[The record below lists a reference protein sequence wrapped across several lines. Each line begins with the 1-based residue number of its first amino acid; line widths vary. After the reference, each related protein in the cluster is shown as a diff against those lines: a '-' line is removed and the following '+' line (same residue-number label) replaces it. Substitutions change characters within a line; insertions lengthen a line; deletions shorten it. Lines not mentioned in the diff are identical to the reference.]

1 MAKPMNWTKD
11 QEKAIDARG
20 GTLIVSA
27 AAGSGK
33 TAVLVERCIRRL
45 TDTEHPCSADKLLIV
60 TFTRAA
66 TAEMRSRLAEAVSK
80 QLLEDPTNE
89 HLQKQQM
96 LLPSAQICTIDAFC
110 GNLVRENFEQLE
122 LTPDFRMLD
131 ETEVSVLQQAALEEV
146 LEELYTEQ
154 DPDFLKLVELLATG
168 RDDASIEENILRLHT
183 YSRAY
188 PSPKHWLE
196 HALGLYDD
204 PSRAYRILR
213 SSLQELLDSWVLRWQ
228 NAIRLLE
235 AERQP
240 AEISFGETITCIRG
254 YLSELDRL
262 TALLDAEDWNG
273 FLAAVQDLT
282 IPALKKPK
290 VPKELRDTFVSPALE
305 LAKSLK
311 ADFTSGKL
319 PKAFQKFALS
329 EEDDVAVDN
338 ALLKPLARK
347 LVDTV
352 LRFDD
357 AYSALKREE
366 NALDFADT
374 ELFALQLLVE
384 DPADEPFTRTELAET
399 LRQQFEEV
407 LIDEYQDTNKLQ
419 DTIFAALS
427 RDDLFMVGDV
437 KQSIYRFRQA
447 MPELFLAKKETY
459 PLYDPAADEYPGT
472 VILGCNFR
480 SRKGVLHAVNYT
492 FSRLMSK
499 AVGEITYD
507 ASEQLNFGA
516 KDTYQDREEPDVE
529 FHIVTPPAGTGA
541 EKKRAEA
548 EHIARYIA
556 KTIRESRGT
565 DQPYTYRDFAILLRS
580 TKDTATLYRKTLS
593 EAGIP
598 VYAEQ
603 GGGFLETPEVM
614 TMLSFLSVIDN
625 PVQDVPLLA
634 VLLSPL
640 FGFTED
646 EVASL
651 RIGSRHTNLYKAVL
665 TASARGDVHCTD
677 FLETLRAF
685 RTRSVSMG
693 SGELLRHIYE
703 ETSYDAVVG
712 AMPLGEQ
719 RVANLQLLLQ
729 YADSYDANSSYGVS
743 GFVRYMDR
751 LSEQDSSLGT
761 AATLSPNANVVRI
774 MSIHKSKGLEFR
786 VCIVADLNHRFND
799 SELNRKLILHPELGI
814 GLQGRQPDTGYTY
827 PTLCHSAI
835 REASLRSERSEA
847 LRVLYVAMTRAREKL
862 VLTAYDAP
870 NRNSDKDPLA
880 ASIRSASAR
889 LYGEDTVPPMEV
901 LRCSSFYQWAL
912 LAFLQHPDAALL
924 RARDAEGPVAL
935 LPVVRNEEAAP
946 VLFEIDDEA
955 GEAEA
960 DEVNDGAAEAVAAD
974 PALVEQLRSRMTW
987 EYPHAA
993 LAASLSKRSAS
1004 HLAEKP
1010 FSTDFFAESRPE
1022 SLSRLGMTPAER
1034 GTCLHKF
1041 MQYADFDRAEE
1052 DAEAEKQRLVDR
1064 GFLLP
1069 DEAEVV
1075 DAGQVRSFFASPIAE
1090 RMKKSPRVLREHKF
1104 AILLPA
1110 GMFDEALPDRD
1121 ASEEVLIQGIIDC
1134 AFEEDGAMVL
1144 LDYKTDRVKNGTEL
1158 AERYRDQLDLY
1169 KVALEETLGL
1179 PVREV
1184 SLYSFHLGQEVPLS

>member
-1 MAKPMNWTKD
+1 MAKTMHWTED
-11 QEKAIDARG
+11 QQKAIDARG

-33 TAVLVERCIRRL
+33 TAVLVERCIQRL

-80 QLLEDPTNE
+80 KLLEDPTNT
-89 HLQKQQM
+89 HLQTQQM
-96 LLPSAQICTIDAFC
+96 LLPSAQICTIDSFC
-110 GNLVRENFEQLE
+110 GNLVRENFEQLK
-122 LTPDFRMLD
+122 LSPDFRMLD
-131 ETEVSVLQQAALEEV
+131 ETEVSVLQQAAMEEV
-146 LEELYTEQ
+146 IEECYAEQ

-188 PSPKHWLE
+188 PSPEHWLQNSL
-196 HALGLYDD
+196 ALYDD
-204 PSRAYRILR
+204 PSKGYRILR
-213 SSLQELLDSWVLRWQ
+213 ASLQELLNGWTLRWE
-228 NAIRLLE
+228 NAIRLLQ

-240 AEISFGETITCIRG
+240 AEISFEETVSCIRG
-254 YLSELDRL
+254 YIAEVERLS
-262 TALLDAEDWNG
+262 ALLDAEDWNG
-273 FLAAVQDLT
+273 FLSAIGDLT
-282 IPALKKPK
+282 IPSLKKPK
-290 VPKELRDTFVSPALE
+290 VPKELKDSFVSPALA
-305 LAKSLK
+305 LAKALK
-311 ADFTSGKL
+311 ADFTPGKL

-338 ALLKPLARK
+338 ALLKPLAQK

-352 LRFDD
+352 LRFDKK
-357 AYSALKREE
+357 YSELKREE
-366 NALDFADT
+366 NALDFADA

-384 DPADEPFTRTELAET
+384 DPAAEPFTRKELAVA
-399 LRQQFEEV
+399 LRDQYEEI

-427 RDDLFMVGDV
+427 KDDLFMVGDV

-447 MPELFLAKKETY
+447 MPELFLQKKETY
-459 PLYDPAADEYPGT
+459 PLYDPEADEYPAT
-472 VILGCNFR
+472 VILGSNFR
-480 SRKGVLHAVNYT
+480 SRSGVLHAVNYT

-507 ASEQLNFGA
+507 ASEQLYFGA
-516 KDTYQDREEPDVE
+516 KDAYRDREEPDVE
-529 FHIVTPPAGTGA
+529 FHIVTPPAGTAA
-541 EKKRAEA
+541 EKKQAEA

-556 KTIRESRGT
+556 KTIQDSRGSEK
-565 DQPYTYRDFAILLRS
+565 PYTYRDFAILLRS
-580 TKDTATLYRKTLS
+580 TKDTANLYRKALS

-651 RIGSRHTNLYKAVL
+651 RIGSRYTNLYKAVL
-665 TASARGDVHCTD
+665 AAEERGDPHCID
-677 FLETLRAF
+677 FLATLRAF
-685 RTRSVSMG
+685 RTLSVSMG
-693 SGELLRHIYE
+693 AGELLRRIYE
-703 ETSYDAVVG
+703 ETSYDAIVG

-729 YADSYDANSSYGVS
+729 NADSYDANSSFGVS

-751 LSEQDSSLGT
+751 LGEQDSSLGT
-761 AATLSPNANVVRI
+761 AATLSPNANVVQI

-786 VCIVADLNHRFND
+786 VCIVADLNHQFND
-799 SELNRKLILHPELGI
+799 RSLSDKLILHPELGI
-814 GLQGRQPDTGYTY
+814 GLQGRQPDTGFTY

-847 LRVLYVAMTRAREKL
+847 LRVLYVAMTRAKEKL
-862 VLTAYDAP
+862 VLTACDAP
-870 NRNSDKDPLA
+870 AKNSDKDSLA
-880 ASIRSASAR
+880 SSIRSASAR
-889 LYGEDTVPPMEV
+889 LYGTDAVPPMEV
-901 LRCSSFYQWAL
+901 LRSNSFYQWL
-912 LAFLQHPDAALL
+912 LMAFLQHPDAALL

-935 LPVVRNEEAAP
+935 LPVVSNEEAAP
-946 VLFEIDDEA
+946 VRFEIDNGITD
-955 GEAEA
+955 AEA
-960 DEVNDGAAEAVAAD
+960 DEADNTAAEVVAAD
-974 PALVEQLRSRMTW
+974 PETVEKLRTRMTW

-1041 MQYADFDRAEE
+1041 MQYADFDLAER
-1052 DAEAEKQRLVDR
+1052 DAEAEKQRLVAR

-1075 DAGQVRSFFASPIAE
+1075 DAGQVKTFFTSSIAT

-1110 GMFDEALPDRD
+1110 GMFDDTLPESE

-1144 LDYKTDRVKNGTEL
+1144 LDYKTDRVKNGDEL

-1179 PVREV
+1179 PVKEV
-1184 SLYSFHLGQEVPLS
+1184 SLYSFHLGQDVRL

>member
-1 MAKPMNWTKD
+1 MAKPMNWTPD
-11 QEKAIDARG
+11 QLKAIDARG

-45 TDTEHPCSADKLLIV
+45 TDTEHPCSADRLLIV

-80 QLLEDPTNE
+80 KLLEDPTNE

-96 LLPSAQICTIDAFC
+96 LLPSAQICTIDSFC
-110 GNLVRENFEQLE
+110 GNLVRENFEQLG

-131 ETEVSVLQQAALEEV
+131 ETEVSVLQQSALEEI

-188 PSPKHWLE
+188 PSPEHWLRN
-196 HALGLYDD
+196 ALGLYDD

-213 SSLQELLDSWVLRWQ
+213 ASLQELLDSWTLRWQ
-228 NAIRLLE
+228 NAIRLLQ
-235 AERQP
+235 AERTP
-240 AEISFGETITCIRG
+240 AEISFDETIACIRG
-254 YLSELDRL
+254 YIAEVDRL
-262 TALLDAEDWNG
+262 SAFLTAEDWNG
-273 FLAAVQDLT
+273 FLDAVEDLT
-282 IPALKKPK
+282 IPTLKKPK
-290 VPKELRDTFVSPALE
+290 VPKELKDSFVSPALE
-305 LAKSLK
+305 LAKGLK
-311 ADFTSGKL
+311 SEFTPGKL

-329 EEDDVAVDN
+329 EEDDVAFDN
-338 ALLKPLARK
+338 ALLKPLAQK
-347 LVDTV
+347 LVDAV
-352 LRFDD
+352 LRFDER
-357 AYSALKREE
+357 YSALKREE

-384 DPADEPFTRTELAET
+384 DPAADPFTRTELAET
-399 LRQQFEEV
+399 LREQFEEV

-419 DTIFAALS
+419 DTIFSALS
-427 RDDLFMVGDV
+427 KDDLFMVGDV

-447 MPELFLAKKETY
+447 MPELFLARKESY
-459 PLYDPAADEYPGT
+459 PLYDPETDEYPGT
-472 VILGCNFR
+472 VILGSNFR

-499 AVGEITYD
+499 AVGEITYS
-507 ASEQLNFGA
+507 AAERLNFGA
-516 KDTYQDREEPDVE
+516 EDTYRDRAEPDVE
-529 FHIVTPPAGTGA
+529 FHIITPEAGTSA
-541 EKKRAEA
+541 EKKQAEA
-548 EHIARYIA
+548 RHIARYIA
-556 KTIRESRGT
+556 KAIRDSQGSEK
-565 DQPYTYRDFAILLRS
+565 PLTYSDFAILLR
-580 TKDTATLYRKTLS
+580 TAKDTAGVYRKTLS

-614 TMLSFLSVIDN
+614 TMMSFLSVIDN

-665 TASARGDVHCTD
+665 AAEERGDAHCAD
-677 FLETLRAF
+677 FLTSLRGF
-685 RTRSVSMG
+685 RTLSVSMG
-693 SGELLRHIYE
+693 AGELLRRIYE
-703 ETSYDAVVG
+703 ETSYDAIAG

-743 GFVRYMDR
+743 GFVRYMER
-751 LSEQDSSLGT
+751 LGEQDSSLGT
-761 AATLSPNANVVRI
+761 AATLSPNANVVQI

-814 GLQGRQPDTGYTY
+814 GLQGRQPDTGFTY

-847 LRVLYVAMTRAREKL
+847 LRVLYVAMTRAKEKL

-870 NRNSDKDPLA
+870 MKNSDKDPLA
-880 ASIRSASAR
+880 ASIRSASTK
-889 LYGEDTVPPMEV
+889 LYGENTVPPMEV
-901 LRCSSFYQWAL
+901 LRCNCFYQWIL
-912 LAFLQHPDAALL
+912 LAFLQHPDAAPL
-924 RARDAEGPVAL
+924 RARDTEGPVAL
-935 LPVVRNEEAAP
+935 LPVARSEEAAP
-946 VLFEIDDEA
+946 VHFEIDDGTGAAETES
-955 GEAEA
+955 EAET
-960 DEVNDGAAEAVAAD
+960 AEAVAAD
-974 PALVEQLRSRMTW
+974 AALVADLKERMTW
-987 EYPHAA
+987 HYPHEA
-993 LAASLSKRSAS
+993 LATSLSKRSAS

-1010 FSTDFFAESRPE
+1010 FSTEFFAESRPE
-1022 SLSRLGMTPAER
+1022 SLSRHGMTPAER

-1041 MQYADFDRAEE
+1041 MQYADFSMAEQ
-1052 DAEAEKQRLVDR
+1052 DPEAEKQQLVGR

-1069 DEAEVV
+1069 DEAEVI
-1075 DAGQVRSFFASPIAE
+1075 DPEQVRAFFASTIAG
-1090 RMKKSPRVLREHKF
+1090 RMKKSPRVLREQKF

-1110 GMFDEALPDRD
+1110 GQFDETLSGAD

-1134 AFEEDGAMVL
+1134 AFEEEGSMVL
-1144 LDYKTDRVKNGTEL
+1144 LDYKTDRVKNGDEL
-1158 AERYRDQLDLY
+1158 AQRYRDQLDLY
-1169 KVALEETLGL
+1169 KAALEETLGM
-1179 PVREV
+1179 PVRDV
-1184 SLYSFHLGQEVPLS
+1184 FLYSFHLGQEIRL

>member
-1 MAKPMNWTKD
+1 MAKAVKWTDD
-11 QEKAIDARG
+11 QQKAIDARG

-80 QLLEDPTNE
+80 KLLEDPTNE

-96 LLPSAQICTIDAFC
+96 LLPSAQICTIDSFC

-131 ETEVSVLQQAALEEV
+131 ETEVSVLQQSALEEV
-146 LEELYTEQ
+146 LEELYAEQ
-154 DPDFLKLVELLATG
+154 DPDFLRLVELLATG

-188 PSPKHWLE
+188 PSPEHWLTN
-196 HALGLYDD
+196 ALGLYDD

-213 SSLQELLDSWVLRWQ
+213 SSLQELLDSWVLRWE
-228 NAIRLLE
+228 NAIRLLQ

-240 AEISFGETITCIRG
+240 AEISFDETISCIRG
-254 YLSELDRL
+254 YIADVERLSD
-262 TALLDAEDWNG
+262 LLDAEDWNG
-273 FLAAVQDLT
+273 FLTAIGDLT
-282 IPALKKPK
+282 IPSLKKPK
-290 VPKELRDTFVSPALE
+290 VPKELKDSFVSPALE
-305 LAKSLK
+305 LAKALK
-311 ADFTSGKL
+311 SDFTPGKL
-319 PKAFQKFALS
+319 PKAFQKFALA
-329 EEDDVAVDN
+329 EADDVAVDN
-338 ALLKPLARK
+338 ALLKPLAQK
-347 LVDTV
+347 LVDAV
-352 LRFDD
+352 LRFDEK
-357 AYSALKREE
+357 YTESKRAE

-384 DPADEPFTRTELAET
+384 DPAAEPFTRTELAEA
-399 LRQQFEEV
+399 LRDQFEEV

-427 RDDLFMVGDV
+427 KDDLFMVGDV

-447 MPELFLAKKETY
+447 MPELFLAKKEAY
-459 PLYDPAADEYPGT
+459 PLYDPEKDEYPGT

-480 SRKGVLHAVNYT
+480 SRQGVLHAVNYT

-516 KDTYQDREEPDVE
+516 KDAYKDREVPDVE
-529 FHIVTPPAGTGA
+529 FHIVTPPAGTA
-541 EKKRAEA
+541 MEKKQAEA

-556 KTIRESRGT
+556 KAIQDSQGSEK
-565 DQPYTYRDFAILLRS
+565 PLTYRDFAILLRS
-580 TKDTATLYRKTLS
+580 TKDTANLYRKTLS

-646 EVASL
+646 EVAAL
-651 RIGSRHTNLYKAVL
+651 RIGSRYTNLYKAVL
-665 TASARGDVHCTD
+665 AAEERGDTHCLD
-677 FLETLRAF
+677 FLEMLRGF
-685 RTRSVSMG
+685 RTLSVSMG
-693 SGELLRHIYE
+693 AGELLRRIYE
-703 ETSYDAVVG
+703 ETSYDAIVG

-751 LSEQDSSLGT
+751 LGEQDSSLGT
-761 AATLSPNANVVRI
+761 AATLSPNANVVQI

-786 VCIVADLNHRFND
+786 VCIVADLNHKFND
-799 SELNRKLILHPELGI
+799 SELSRKLILHPELGI

-847 LRVLYVAMTRAREKL
+847 LRVLYVAMTRARETL

-870 NRNSDKDPLA
+870 NKNSDKDQLA
-880 ASIRSASAR
+880 ASVRSVSAR
-889 LYGEDTVPPMEV
+889 LYGEDAVPPMEV
-901 LRCSSFYQWAL
+901 LRCSSFYQWVL
-912 LAFLQHPDAALL
+912 MAFLQHPDAALL
-924 RARDAEGPVAL
+924 RARDADGPTAL

-946 VLFEIDDEA
+946 VRFEIDN
-955 GEAEA
+955 GTVEAEA
-960 DEVNDGAAEAVAAD
+960 EESEATAETVSAD
-974 PALVEQLRSRMTW
+974 PALVEELRQRMTW

-1041 MQYADFDRAEE
+1041 MQYADFDLAEQDVE
-1052 DAEAEKQRLVDR
+1052 TEKQRLVDR

-1069 DEAEVV
+1069 DEADVV
-1075 DAGQVRSFFASPIAE
+1075 DAGQVRAFFASSIAE

-1110 GMFDEALPDRD
+1110 GMFDEALPESE

-1134 AFEEDGAMVL
+1134 AFEEDGTMVL
-1144 LDYKTDRVKNGTEL
+1144 LDYKTDRVRNGDEL
-1158 AERYRDQLDLY
+1158 ADRYRDQLDLY

-1184 SLYSFHLGQEVPLS
+1184 SLYSFHLGQEVPLQ

>member
-1 MAKPMNWTKD
+1 MAKKMSWTPD

-45 TDTEHPCSADKLLIV
+45 TDTEHPCSADRLLIV

-66 TAEMRSRLAEAVSK
+66 TAEMRSRLAEAVAK
-80 QLLEDPTNE
+80 KLREDPTNE

-96 LLPSAQICTIDAFC
+96 LLPSAQICTIDSFC
-110 GNLVRENFEQLE
+110 GNLVRENFEQLG
-122 LTPDFRMLD
+122 LSPDFRMLD

-188 PSPKHWLE
+188 PSPEHWLQN
-196 HALGLYDD
+196 ALSLYDE
-204 PSRAYRILR
+204 PSRAYRILKE
-213 SSLQELLDSWVLRWQ
+213 SLQELLDSWVLKWE
-228 NAIRLLE
+228 NAIRQLE
-235 AERQP
+235 AERTP
-240 AEISFGETITCIRG
+240 PEVSFDGTIECIRG
-254 YLSELDRL
+254 YIAELDTL
-262 TALLDAEDWNG
+262 NKLLDAEDWNG
-273 FLAAVQDLT
+273 FLTAVQNIS
-282 IPALKKPK
+282 IPGLKKPK
-290 VPKELRDTFVSPALE
+290 DPENKRKNYSSPALA
-305 LAKSLK
+305 LASKLK
-311 ADFTSGKL
+311 EDFTPAKL
-319 PKAFQKFALS
+319 PGAFQKFALS
-329 EEDDVAVDN
+329 DEADVAVDN

-352 LRFDD
+352 LRFDEV
-357 AYSALKREE
+357 YTEKKREE

-374 ELFALQLLVE
+374 ELFALKLLVK
-384 DPADEPFTRTELAET
+384 DPAAEPFTRKELAET
-399 LRQQFEEV
+399 LREQYEEI

-427 RDDLFMVGDV
+427 KDDLFMVGDV

-447 MPELFLAKKETY
+447 MPELFLRKKEEY
-459 PLYDPAADEYPGT
+459 PLYDTEKDEYPAT

-480 SRKGVLHAVNYT
+480 SRKGVLHGVNYT

-507 ASEQLNFGA
+507 EHEQLNFGA
-516 KDTYQDREEPDVE
+516 KDAYADREEPDVE
-529 FHIVTPPAGTGA
+529 FHIVTPEAGA
-541 EKKRAEA
+541 DKKEAEA
-548 EHIARYIA
+548 RHIARYIA
-556 KTIRESRGT
+556 KAIRESQGT
-565 DQPYTYRDFAILLRS
+565 EKPLTYRDFAILLRS
-580 TKDTATLYRKTLS
+580 TKNTANVYRKTLS

-646 EVASL
+646 EVAAL
-651 RIGSRHTNLYKAVL
+651 RIGSRYTNLYKAVL
-665 TASARGDVHCTD
+665 AGEERGDAHCVS
-677 FLETLRAF
+677 FLEALRGF
-685 RTRSVSMG
+685 RTLSVSMG
-693 SGELLRHIYE
+693 AGELLRRIYE
-703 ETSYDAVVG
+703 ETSYDAIVG

-719 RVANLQLLLQ
+719 RVANLQMLLQ
-729 YADSYDANSSYGVS
+729 YADSYDANSSYGAS

-751 LSEQDSSLGT
+751 LGEQDSSLNT
-761 AATLSPNANVVRI
+761 AATLSPNANVVQI

-786 VCIVADLNHRFND
+786 VCIVADLNHKFND
-799 SELNRKLILHPELGI
+799 SELSRKLILHPELGI
-814 GLQGRQPDTGYTY
+814 GLQGRQPDTGFTY

-847 LRVLYVAMTRAREKL
+847 LRVLYVAMTRARETL
-862 VLTAYDAP
+862 VLTAFDAP
-870 NRNSDKDPLA
+870 NKNSTNDSLA
-880 ASIRSASAR
+880 ASIRSAAGK
-889 LYGEDTVPPMEV
+889 LYGGDVVPQIEV
-901 LRCSSFYQWAL
+901 LRCSSFYQWVL
-912 LAFLQHPDAALL
+912 LAFLQHPDAKLL

-935 LPVVRNEEAAP
+935 LPLVDNEEAAP
-946 VLFEIDDEA
+946 VVFTIDN
-955 GEAEA
+955 GEDAADAEA
-960 DEVNDGAAEAVAAD
+960 AEEVLSEDVPVDETMVSDLKD
-974 PALVEQLRSRMTW
+974 RMSWT
-987 EYPHAA
+987 YPHAA

-1010 FSTDFFAESRPE
+1010 FSTEFFAESRPE

-1041 MQYADFDRAEE
+1041 MQYADFSLAEQ
-1052 DAEAEKQRLVDR
+1052 DAEAEKQRLIDR

-1069 DEAEVV
+1069 DEAAVI
-1075 DAGQVRSFFASPIAE
+1075 DPAQVREFFSSSIAE

-1110 GMFDEALPDRD
+1110 GQFDETLSGAD
-1121 ASEEVLIQGIIDC
+1121 AEEEVLIQGIIDC
-1134 AFEEDGAMVL
+1134 AFEESGTMVL
-1144 LDYKTDRVKNGTEL
+1144 LDYKTDRVKNGEEL

-1184 SLYSFHLGQEVPLS
+1184 SLYSFHLGQEVRL

>member
-1 MAKPMNWTKD
+1 MAKTMHWTPD
-11 QEKAIDARG
+11 QQKAIDARG

-45 TDTEHPCSADKLLIV
+45 TDTEHLCSADRLLIV

-66 TAEMRSRLAEAVSK
+66 TAEMRSRLAEAVAK
-80 QLLEDPTNE
+80 KLREDPTNE

-110 GNLVRENFEQLE
+110 GNLVRENFEHLG
-122 LTPDFRMLD
+122 LAPDFRMLD
-131 ETEVSVLQQAALEEV
+131 ETEVRVLQQAALEEV
-146 LEELYTEQ
+146 LEEFYTEQ

-188 PSPKHWLE
+188 PSPEHWLKN
-196 HALGLYDD
+196 ALKLYDE
-204 PSRAYRILR
+204 PAQAYRILQA
-213 SSLQELLDSWVLRWQ
+213 SVQELLDSWVLKWE
-228 NAIRLLE
+228 NVIRQLQ

-240 AEISFGETITCIRG
+240 AEISFDGTIECIRG
-254 YLSELDRL
+254 YIATVQDLSD
-262 TALLDAEDWNG
+262 LLEAEDWNG
-273 FLAAVQDLT
+273 FLAAVESVN
-282 IPALKKPK
+282 IPRLKTPS
-290 VPKELRDTFVSPALE
+290 VPKDLKDSFSSPALA
-305 LAKSLK
+305 LAKK
-311 ADFTSGKL
+311 IKEDFTPGKF
-319 PKAFQKFALS
+319 PKSFQRFALR
-329 EEDDVAVDN
+329 EEDEVAADN
-338 ALLKPLARK
+338 ALLKPLAEK
-347 LVDTV
+347 LVDCV
-352 LRFDD
+352 LRFDE
-357 AYSALKREE
+357 AYAERKRAE

-374 ELFALQLLVE
+374 ELFALKLLVD
-384 DPADEPFTRTELAET
+384 DPAEKPFTRKELAKT
-399 LRQQFEEV
+399 LQDRYDEI

-447 MPELFLAKKETY
+447 MPELFLAKKEAY
-459 PLYDPAADEYPGT
+459 PLYDTETDEYPAT
-472 VILGCNFR
+472 VILGSNFR
-480 SRKGVLHAVNYT
+480 SRSGVLHGVNYT

-507 ASEQLNFGA
+507 DHEKLYFGA
-516 KDTYQDREEPDVE
+516 KDAFSDREEPDVE
-529 FHIVTPPAGTGA
+529 FHIVAPEAGA
-541 EKKRAEA
+541 DKKQAEA

-556 KTIRESRGT
+556 NAIRDSQGSEK
-565 DQPYTYRDFAILLRS
+565 PLTYRDFAILLRT
-580 TKDTATLYRKTLS
+580 TKDTANVYRKTLS
-593 EAGIP
+593 DAGIP

-603 GGGFLETPEVM
+603 GGGFLDTPEVM

-651 RIGSRHTNLYKAVL
+651 RIGSRYTNLYKAVL
-665 TASARGDVHCTD
+665 AAEDRGDAHCAD
-677 FLETLRAF
+677 FLEALRSF
-685 RTRSVSMG
+685 RTLSVSMG
-693 SGELLRHIYE
+693 AGELLRRIYE
-703 ETSYDAVVG
+703 ETSYDAIVR

-719 RVANLQLLLQ
+719 RIANLQMLLQ

-751 LSEQDSSLGT
+751 LREQDSSLNV
-761 AATLSPNANVVRI
+761 AATLSPNANVVQI

-786 VCIVADLNHRFND
+786 VCIVADLNHQFND
-799 SELNRKLILHPELGI
+799 SELRRKLILHPELGI
-814 GLQGRQPDTGYTY
+814 GLQGRQQDTGFTY

-835 REASLRSERSEA
+835 REAGLRSERSEA
-847 LRVLYVAMTRAREKL
+847 LRVLYVAMTRAKETL
-862 VLTAYDAP
+862 VLTACDAP
-870 NRNSDKDPLA
+870 AKNSKTDALA
-880 ASIRSASAR
+880 SSIRSAAGK
-889 LYGEDTVPPMEV
+889 LYGGDTVPPMEV
-901 LRCSSFYQWAL
+901 LRCNSFYQWVL
-912 LAFLQHPDAALL
+912 LAFLQHPDAKLL
-924 RARDAEGPVAL
+924 RARDAEGPVNI
-935 LPVVRNEEAAP
+935 LPVIDNEEAAP
-946 VLFEIDDEA
+946 VRFVIDNGTEVA
-955 GEAEA
+955 EVEAETETA
-960 DEVNDGAAEAVAAD
+960 VDEFLPDEK
-974 PALVEQLRSRMTW
+974 LVRELKERMTW

-1010 FSTDFFAESRPE
+1010 FSTEFFAESRPE
-1022 SLSRLGMTPAER
+1022 SLSRHGMTPAER

-1041 MQYADFDRAEE
+1041 MQYADFTLAEQ
-1052 DAEAEKQRLVDR
+1052 DAEAEKQRLVDK

-1069 DEAEVV
+1069 DEAAVI
-1075 DAGQVRSFFASPIAE
+1075 DPDQVRAFFASSIAD

-1110 GMFDEALPDRD
+1110 GQFDDALPESE

-1134 AFEEDGAMVL
+1134 AFEEEGTMVL
-1144 LDYKTDRVKNGTEL
+1144 LDYKTDRVKNGEEL
-1158 AERYRDQLDLY
+1158 ADRYRDQLDLY

-1184 SLYSFHLGQEVPLS
+1184 SLYSFHLGQEVRL

>member
-1 MAKPMNWTKD
+1 MAKPMNWTPD
-11 QEKAIDARG
+11 QLKAIDARG

-45 TDTEHPCSADKLLIV
+45 TDTEHPCSADRLLIV

-80 QLLEDPTNE
+80 KLLEDPTNE

-96 LLPSAQICTIDAFC
+96 LLPSAQICTIDSFC
-110 GNLVRENFEQLE
+110 GNLVRENFEQLG

-131 ETEVSVLQQAALEEV
+131 ETEVSILQQSALEEV
-146 LEELYTEQ
+146 LEELYAEQ

-188 PSPKHWLE
+188 PSPEHWLQN
-196 HALGLYDD
+196 ALGLYDD

-213 SSLQELLDSWVLRWQ
+213 ASLQELLDSWTLRWQ
-228 NAIRLLE
+228 NVIRLLQ

-240 AEISFGETITCIRG
+240 AEISFDETVACIRG
-254 YLSELDRL
+254 YIAEVDRL
-262 TALLDAEDWNG
+262 SAFLTAEDWNG
-273 FLAAVQDLT
+273 FLDAVEDLT
-282 IPALKKPK
+282 IPTLKKPK
-290 VPKELRDTFVSPALE
+290 VPKELKDSFVSPALE
-305 LAKSLK
+305 LAKGLK
-311 ADFTSGKL
+311 SEFTPGKL

-338 ALLKPLARK
+338 ALLKPLAQK

-352 LRFDD
+352 LRFDEK
-357 AYSALKREE
+357 YSALKREE

-384 DPADEPFTRTELAET
+384 DSAADPFTRTELAET
-399 LRQQFEEV
+399 LREQFEEV

-419 DTIFAALS
+419 DTIFSALS
-427 RDDLFMVGDV
+427 KDDLFMVGDV

-447 MPELFLAKKETY
+447 MPELFLARKEAY
-459 PLYDPAADEYPGT
+459 PLYDPETDEYPGT
-472 VILGCNFR
+472 VILGSNFR

-499 AVGEITYD
+499 AVGEITYS
-507 ASEQLNFGA
+507 ASERLNFGA
-516 KDTYQDREEPDVE
+516 KDTYRDREEPDVE
-529 FHIVTPPAGTGA
+529 FHIITPEAGTSA
-541 EKKRAEA
+541 EKKQAEA
-548 EHIARYIA
+548 RHIARYIA
-556 KTIRESRGT
+556 KAIRDSQVSEK
-565 DQPYTYRDFAILLRS
+565 PLTYSDFAILLR
-580 TKDTATLYRKTLS
+580 TAKDTAGVYRKTLS

-614 TMLSFLSVIDN
+614 TMMSFLSVIDN

-665 TASARGDVHCTD
+665 AAEERGDAHCAD
-677 FLETLRAF
+677 FLTSLRGF
-685 RTRSVSMG
+685 RTLSVSMG
-693 SGELLRHIYE
+693 AGELLRRIYE
-703 ETSYDAVVG
+703 ETSYDAIAG

-751 LSEQDSSLGT
+751 LGEQDSSLGT
-761 AATLSPNANVVRI
+761 AATLSPNANVVQI

-814 GLQGRQPDTGYTY
+814 GLQGRQPDTGFTY

-847 LRVLYVAMTRAREKL
+847 LRVLYVAMTRAKETL

-870 NRNSDKDPLA
+870 SRNSDKDPLA
-880 ASIRSASAR
+880 ASIRSASAK
-889 LYGEDTVPPMEV
+889 LYGENAVPPMEV
-901 LRCSSFYQWAL
+901 LRCNSFYQWIL

-935 LPVVRNEEAAP
+935 LPVAHSEEAAP
-946 VLFEIDDEA
+946 VRFEIDDGA
-955 GEAEA
+955 
-960 DEVNDGAAEAVAAD
+960 GAAETESEEETADAA
-974 PALVEQLRSRMTW
+974 ALVADLKERMNW
-987 EYPHAA
+987 RYPHEA
-993 LAASLSKRSAS
+993 LATSLSKRSAS

-1010 FSTDFFAESRPE
+1010 FSTEFFAESRPE
-1022 SLSRLGMTPAER
+1022 SLSRHGMTPAER

-1041 MQYADFDRAEE
+1041 MQYADFSLAEH
-1052 DAEAEKQRLVDR
+1052 DPEAEKQRLVDR

-1069 DEAEVV
+1069 DEAEVI
-1075 DAGQVRSFFASPIAE
+1075 DPEQVRAFFASTIAG
-1090 RMKKSPRVLREHKF
+1090 RMKKSPRVLREQKF

-1110 GMFDEALPDRD
+1110 GQFDETLSGAD

-1134 AFEEDGAMVL
+1134 AFEEEGSMVL
-1144 LDYKTDRVKNGTEL
+1144 LDYKTDRVKNGDEL
-1158 AERYRDQLDLY
+1158 AQRYRDQLDLY
-1169 KVALEETLGL
+1169 KAALEETLGM
-1179 PVREV
+1179 PVRDV
-1184 SLYSFHLGQEVPLS
+1184 SLYSFHLGQEIRL

>member
-1 MAKPMNWTKD
+1 MAKTMNWTPD
-11 QEKAIDARG
+11 QQKAIDARG

-80 QLLEDPTNE
+80 KLLEDPTNE

-96 LLPSAQICTIDAFC
+96 LLPSAQICTIDSYC
-110 GNLVRENFEQLE
+110 GNLVRENFEQLG

-131 ETEVSVLQQAALEEV
+131 ETEVSVLQRAALEEV
-146 LEELYTEQ
+146 LEELYAEQ

-188 PSPKHWLE
+188 PSPNHWLE
-196 HALGLYDD
+196 NALGLYDD

-213 SSLQELLDSWVLRWQ
+213 SSLQELLDSWTLRWQ
-228 NAIRLLE
+228 NAIRLLQ
-235 AERQP
+235 AERTP
-240 AEISFGETITCIRG
+240 PEVSFDDTIACIRG
-254 YLSELDRL
+254 YLTELDHL
-262 TALLDAEDWNG
+262 SSLLANEDWNG
-273 FLAAVQDLT
+273 FLTAVQDLN
-282 IPALKKPK
+282 IPNLKKPK
-290 VPKELRDTFVSPALE
+290 DPEDKRKNYSSPAINYAGTIKE
-305 LAKSLK
+305 
-311 ADFTSGKL
+311 DFTKSKL

-338 ALLKPLARK
+338 ALLRPLAKK

-352 LRFDD
+352 LRFDEKY
-357 AYSALKREE
+357 AELKREE

-384 DPADEPFTRTELAET
+384 DPAAEPFTRTELAET
-399 LRQQFEEV
+399 LRKQFEEV

-427 RDDLFMVGDV
+427 KDDLFMVGDV

-459 PLYDPAADEYPGT
+459 PLYDPETDAYPAT
-472 VILGCNFR
+472 VVLGSNFR

-507 ASEQLNFGA
+507 ASEQLYFGA
-516 KDTYQDREEPDVE
+516 EDAYEDREEPDVE
-529 FHIVTPPAGTGA
+529 FHIVTPGAGTSA
-541 EKKRAEA
+541 EKKQAEA
-548 EHIARYIA
+548 AHIARYIA
-556 KTIRESRGT
+556 NAIRESQGT
-565 DQPYTYRDFAILLRS
+565 EKPLAYKDFAILLRS
-580 TKDTATLYRKTLS
+580 VKDTANIYRKTLS

-651 RIGSRHTNLYKAVL
+651 RIGSRYTNLYKAVL
-665 TASARGDVHCTD
+665 AAEERGDAHCAD
-677 FLETLRAF
+677 FLTALRGF
-685 RTRSVSMG
+685 RTLSVSMG
-693 SGELLRHIYE
+693 AGELLRRIYE
-703 ETSYDAVVG
+703 ETSYDSIVG

-729 YADSYDANSSYGVS
+729 YADSYDANSSYGLS

-751 LSEQDSSLGT
+751 LGEQDSSLDT
-761 AATLSPNANVVRI
+761 AATLSPNANVVQI

-786 VCIVADLNHRFND
+786 VCIVADLNHKFND

-814 GLQGRQPDTGYTY
+814 GLQGRQPDTGFTY

-870 NRNSDKDPLA
+870 MKNSDKDPLA
-880 ASIRSASAR
+880 ASIRSASAK
-889 LYGEDTVPPMEV
+889 LYGGDTVPPMEV
-901 LRCSSFYQWAL
+901 LRCSSFYQWVL
-912 LAFLQHPDAALL
+912 LSFLQHPDAALL

-935 LPVVRNEEAAP
+935 LPLVENEEAAS
-946 VLFEIDDEA
+946 VLFDIDNGEN
-955 GEAEA
+955 EAEVETGEEA
-960 DEVNDGAAEAVAAD
+960 TEAVAAD
-974 PALVEQLRSRMTW
+974 PKTVEKLKERMTW
-987 EYPHAA
+987 NYPHSA

-1010 FSTDFFAESRPE
+1010 FSTEFFAESRPE
-1022 SLSRLGMTPAER
+1022 SLSRNGMTPAER

-1041 MQYADFDRAEE
+1041 MQYADFALAEQDP
-1052 DAEAEKQRLVDR
+1052 DAEKERLVDR

-1069 DEAEVV
+1069 DEADVV
-1075 DAGQVRSFFASPIAE
+1075 DAGQVRAFFASSIYE
-1090 RMKKSPRVLREHKF
+1090 RMKNSPRVLREHKF

-1110 GMFDEALPDRD
+1110 GQFDETLSGAD

-1144 LDYKTDRVKNGTEL
+1144 LDYKTDRVKNGEEL
-1158 AERYRDQLDLY
+1158 AQRYRDQLELY

-1179 PVREV
+1179 PVRDV
-1184 SLYSFHLGQEVPLS
+1184 SLYSFHLGQEIRL

>member
-1 MAKPMNWTKD
+1 MAKKMNWTPD
-11 QEKAIDARG
+11 QLKAIDARG

-45 TDTEHPCSADKLLIV
+45 TDTEDQCSADQLLIV

-66 TAEMRSRLAEAVSK
+66 TAEMRSRLAEAVAK
-80 QLLEDPTNE
+80 KLREDPTNE

-96 LLPSAQICTIDAFC
+96 LLPSAQICTIDSFC
-110 GNLVRENFEQLE
+110 GNLVRENFEQLG
-122 LTPDFRMLD
+122 LSPDFRMLD

-188 PSPKHWLE
+188 PSPEHWLKN
-196 HALGLYDD
+196 ALTLYDE
-204 PSRAYRILR
+204 PARAYRILKD
-213 SSLQELLDSWVLRWQ
+213 SLQELIDSWVLKWE
-228 NAIRLLE
+228 NAIRQLSE
-235 AERQP
+235 ERQP
-240 AEISFGETITCIRG
+240 AEISFDGTIECIRG
-254 YLSELDRL
+254 YIAELGTL
-262 TALLDAEDWNG
+262 AGLLENEDWNG
-273 FLAAVQDLT
+273 FLGAIDALD
-282 IPALKKPK
+282 IPRMKAPSI
-290 VPKELRDTFVSPALE
+290 PKELKESFASPALE
-305 LAKSLK
+305 LAKLQK
-311 ADFTSGKL
+311 KQFTNKTLSD
-319 PKAFQKFALS
+319 AFRKFALS
-329 EEDDVAVDN
+329 DESDVAIDN
-338 ALLKPLARK
+338 ALLKPLAQK

-352 LRFDD
+352 LRFDEV
-357 AYSALKREE
+357 YSEKKRDE

-374 ELFALQLLVE
+374 ELFALKLLVE
-384 DPADEPFTRTELAET
+384 DPAAEPFTRTELAET
-399 LRQQFEEV
+399 LRKQFREV

-427 RDDLFMVGDV
+427 KDDLFMVGDV

-447 MPELFLAKKETY
+447 MPELFLAKKEQY
-459 PLYDPAADEYPGT
+459 PLYDTETDEYPAT
-472 VILGCNFR
+472 VILGANFR
-480 SRKGVLHAVNYT
+480 SRKGVLHGVNYT

-507 ASEQLNFGA
+507 EQEQLNFGA
-516 KDTYQDREEPDVE
+516 KDAYADREAPDVE
-529 FHIVTPPAGTGA
+529 FHIVTPDAGA
-541 EKKRAEA
+541 DKKEAEA
-548 EHIARYIA
+548 KHIARYIA
-556 KTIRESRGT
+556 NAIRDSQGT
-565 DQPYTYRDFAILLRS
+565 DAPLTYRDFAILLRS
-580 TKDTATLYRKTLS
+580 TKNTANIYRKTLS

-603 GGGFLETPEVM
+603 GGGFLDTPEVM

-651 RIGSRHTNLYKAVL
+651 RIGSRYTNLYKAVL
-665 TASARGDVHCTD
+665 AAEERGDAHTAA
-677 FLETLRAF
+677 FLDALRGF
-685 RTRSVSMG
+685 RTLSVSMG
-693 SGELLRHIYE
+693 AGELLRRIYE
-703 ETSYDAVVG
+703 ETSYDAIVR

-719 RVANLQLLLQ
+719 RVANLQMLLQ
-729 YADSYDANSSYGVS
+729 YADSYDANSSYGLS

-751 LSEQDSSLGT
+751 LGEQDSSLNV
-761 AATLSPNANVVRI
+761 AATLSPNANVVQI

-786 VCIVADLNHRFND
+786 VCIVADLNHKFND
-799 SELNRKLILHPELGI
+799 SELSRKLILHPELGI
-814 GLQGRQPDTGYTY
+814 GLQGRQPDTGFTY
-827 PTLCHSAI
+827 PTLCHTAI

-847 LRVLYVAMTRAREKL
+847 LRVLYVAMTRAKETL
-862 VLTAYDAP
+862 VLTAFDAP
-870 NRNSDKDPLA
+870 NKGSDKDSLA
-880 ASIRSASAR
+880 GSIRSVAGK
-889 LYGEDTVPPMEV
+889 LYGGDVVPPMEV
-901 LRCSSFYQWAL
+901 LRCSSFYQWVL
-912 LAFLQHPDAALL
+912 LAFLQHPDAKLL

-935 LPVVRNEEAAP
+935 LPLVEGEEAAP
-946 VLFEIDDEA
+946 VAFEIDDC
-955 GEAEA
+955 AEETKA
-960 DEVNDGAAEAVAAD
+960 TAVDDTAAEDTPTDADLVAE
-974 PALVEQLRSRMTW
+974 LKERMTW

-1010 FSTDFFAESRPE
+1010 FSTEFFAESRPE

-1041 MQYADFDRAEE
+1041 MQYADFSLAEQ
-1052 DAEAEKQRLVDR
+1052 DADAEKQRLVDR

-1069 DEAEVV
+1069 DEAAVI
-1075 DAGQVRSFFASPIAE
+1075 DPAQVRAFFASSIAE

-1110 GMFDEALPDRD
+1110 GQFDEDLPASE

-1134 AFEEDGAMVL
+1134 AFEENSSMVL
-1144 LDYKTDRVKNGTEL
+1144 LDYKTDRVKNGDEL

-1169 KVALEETLGL
+1169 RVALEETLGL

-1184 SLYSFHLGQEVPLS
+1184 SLYSFHLGEEVRL